1 MLGGHCPDSSSMAE
15 WLTRRCDFKA
25 GKNYPKGQK
34 LKWQNNHSEPTE
46 DTEQDNKATP
56 RSLRF

>member
-15 WLTRRCDFKA
+15 WLTLCCDFKA

-46 DTEQDNKATP
+46 QDNKVTP
-56 RSLRF
+56 RSSRS